1 MQGASLH
8 RRTDPIKIDKET
20 GVNSSS
26 RAIGETLPRK
36 TTLNREQIIGF
47 WAAWSGWTLDGM
59 DSVIFALVLVPA
71 LKELLPLSGF
81 AATPGVIGL
90 AGSLMFALFLVG
102 WGFSYIWGPLADR
115 FGRVRVLA
123 ATTLFYAVF
132 TGLAA
137 ISHNVWELAIFRFL
151 AGVGVGGEWAL
162 AGTYVAEAWPE
173 DRRRVIT
180 RDFSSPRRSTTPSAR
195 TMAGVSCS
203 CAACCPSWSRFIRCS
218 RSANRANGNARMG
231 THPLRR
237 QANGLY
243 AISSRS
249 LIGNEP
255 SLIQCW

>member
-1 MQGASLH
+1 M
-8 RRTDPIKIDKET
+8 
-20 GVNSSS
+20 NSSS
-26 RAIGETLPRK
+26 RAIGETLPLK
-36 TTLNREQIIGF
+36 TRLHREQIIGF

-102 WGFSYIWGPLADR
+102 WGFCYIWGPLADR

-173 DRRRVIT
+173 DRRRAGAGI
-180 RDFSSPRRSTTPSAR
+180 SS
-195 TMAGVSCS
+195 
-203 CAACCPSWSRFIRCS
+203 
-218 RSANRANGNARMG
+218 
-231 THPLRR
+231 
-237 QANGLY
+237 NGLLRG
-243 AISSRS
+243 IFSRLGAQLHHRHALWLACHVPVRLTARRGRALHPAQGPRTAQMETHAWRRTRFGAKQAALARYLLEALS
-249 LIGNEP
+249 ATNHR
-255 SLIQCW
+255 

>member
-1 MQGASLH
+1 MQGVSP
-8 RRTDPIKIDKET
+8 RRCTDPIKISKET

-137 ISHNVWELAIFRFL
+137 ISHNV
-151 AGVGVGGEWAL
+151 G
-162 AGTYVAEAWPE
+162 
-173 DRRRVIT
+173 
-180 RDFSSPRRSTTPSAR
+180 
-195 TMAGVSCS
+195 
-203 CAACCPSWSRFIRCS
+203 
-218 RSANRANGNARMG
+218 
-231 THPLRR
+231 
-237 QANGLY
+237 
-243 AISSRS
+243 SSRS
-249 LIGNEP
+249 FVFSRALA
-255 SLIQCW
+255 